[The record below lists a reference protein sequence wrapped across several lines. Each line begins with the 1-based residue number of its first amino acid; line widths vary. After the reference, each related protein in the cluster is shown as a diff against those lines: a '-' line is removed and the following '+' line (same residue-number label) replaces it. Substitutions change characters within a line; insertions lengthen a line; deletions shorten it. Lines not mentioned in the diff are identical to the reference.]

1 MQIDPS
7 RTLVNT
13 ERLRVKKLSPKFW
26 AALHKV
32 TNLNKLVL
40 ISCDGVSETIS
51 EIAKLCNLK
60 ELVLAQIDINECIS
74 ELQLSET
81 VTSLTIKGVKC
92 SNWTLLPVLPQIN
105 EFKHSHLFT
114 ADLVQILLKLPN
126 VRTAELEVWDDEEL
140 NDVVKLIQNND
151 KLNTL
156 KIRFQ
161 EDVTLNGLTLIADV
175 LSRQNIILE
184 IEYEGPIADDEIS
197 RIMKEEGVK
206 FTFLPI

>member
-175 LSRQNIILE
+175 LSRQNTILE

>member
-1 MQIDPS
+1 
-7 RTLVNT
+7 
-13 ERLRVKKLSPKFW
+13 
-26 AALHKV
+26 
-32 TNLNKLVL
+32 
-40 ISCDGVSETIS
+40 
-51 EIAKLCNLK
+51 
-60 ELVLAQIDINECIS
+60 
-74 ELQLSET
+74 
-81 VTSLTIKGVKC
+81 
-92 SNWTLLPVLPQIN
+92 
-105 EFKHSHLFT
+105 
-114 ADLVQILLKLPN
+114 LVQILLKLPN

-184 IEYEGPIADDEIS
+184 IEYEGPISDDEIS